1 MSGLPIDLT
10 PREIEDRFEE
20 AALTMRRLPD
30 PAGSGARAWGR
41 SWPDYVHDARHAYG
55 YGEFRVRIVP
65 SAAEIQRMEECID
78 WLRWL
83 SPDDAKLVW
92 FRAEGQRWR
101 QVCIK
106 IGCVRQT
113 AWRRWVAAI
122 LTVRNHLKSP
132 TKRKADPKSTG
143 GR

>member
-1 MSGLPIDLT
+1 MKDLS

-20 AALTMRRLPD
+20 AAITLRRLPD
-30 PAGSGARAWGR
+30 PPGSGPKAWGR

-65 SAAEIQRMEECID
+65 SADEIQRMEECIE
-78 WLRWL
+78 WLAWL
-83 SPDDAKLVW
+83 APDDAKLIW
-92 FRAEGQRWR
+92 YRAEGQRWR

-132 TKRKADPKSTG
+132 PKRSGQPKSTG
-143 GR
+143 AR